1 MVVNPSAGGIP
12 AADPQH
18 DQGSAPSQGDP
29 GGRGVWDVLVELPVG
44 DQSNQSEG
52 VSFQDIDRRDVWR
65 SHTSQWSE
73 PTLIQISLHLFFH
86 H

>member
-18 DQGSAPSQGDP
+18 DQGSGPSQGDP

-44 DQSNQSEG
+44 DQSNQSKG
-52 VSFQDIDRRDVWR
+52 VFR
-65 SHTSQWSE
+65 
-73 PTLIQISLHLFFH
+73 TLTGGISS
-86 H
+86 